1 MSSLEHFYGAPD
13 RIGGVGPS
21 RPAEEFQE
29 VMSAFRTC
37 RPLLVDAT
45 QATEPSTIATDLGF
59 ANVQRGDWIVRG
71 EDGECY
77 VVDDAFF
84 QRTFVP
90 MQTYPWEKTEESRSY
105 GC

>member
-1 MSSLEHFYGAPD
+1 
-13 RIGGVGPS
+13 
-21 RPAEEFQE
+21 
-29 VMSAFRTC
+29 MSAFRTC

-45 QATEPSTIATDLGF
+45 QATEAATIATDLGF

-77 VVDDAFF
+77 VVDDEFF
-84 QRTFVP
+84 QRTFRP
-90 MQTYPWEKTEESRSY
+90 IQTYPWEDRAEESRSY

>member
-1 MSSLEHFYGAPD
+1 
-13 RIGGVGPS
+13 
-21 RPAEEFQE
+21 
-29 VMSAFRTC
+29 MSAFRTC

-45 QATEPSTIATDLGF
+45 QATEPATVGTDLGF
-59 ANVQRGDWIVRG
+59 VNVKRGEWIVRG

-90 MQTYPWEKTEESRSY
+90 LPMRPWEQDEESRSY

>member
-1 MSSLEHFYGAPD
+1 MPSLARLYGFGN
-13 RIGGVGPS
+13 RIESAEPS
-21 RPAEEFQE
+21 RSAEEF
-29 VMSAFRTC
+29 MSVFRTC

-45 QATEPSTIATDLGF
+45 QASGPSTIATDLGF

-71 EDGECY
+71 EDGETY

-84 QRTFVP
+84 QRTFTP
-90 MQTYPWEKTEESRSY
+90 IQKYPWEQAEESRSY

>member
-1 MSSLEHFYGAPD
+1 MST
-13 RIGGVGPS
+13 
-21 RPAEEFQE
+21 
-29 VMSAFRTC
+29 FRTC

-45 QATEPSTIATDLGF
+45 QCTETRTIATDLGF
-59 ANVQRGDWIVRG
+59 STVKAGDWIIRG

-84 QRTFVP
+84 QRTFTSI
-90 MQTYPWEKTEESRSY
+90 QIYPWENANEGRNY

>member
-1 MSSLEHFYGAPD
+1 
-13 RIGGVGPS
+13 
-21 RPAEEFQE
+21 
-29 VMSAFRTC
+29 MSAFRTC

-45 QATEPSTIATDLGF
+45 QTTEPATIATDLGF

-77 VVDDAFF
+77 VVDDEFF
-84 QRTFVP
+84 QRTFKP
-90 MQTYPWEKTEESRSY
+90 IQTYPWDRVEESRSY

>member
-1 MSSLEHFYGAPD
+1 MG
-13 RIGGVGPS
+13 
-21 RPAEEFQE
+21 
-29 VMSAFRTC
+29 AFRTC

-45 QATEPSTIATDLGF
+45 QAEQSQTIATDLGF
-59 ANVQRGDWIVRG
+59 CNVQRGDWVIRG

-84 QRTFVP
+84 QRTFTSIQV
-90 MQTYPWEKTEESRSY
+90 YPWEQVEEGRCC

>member
-1 MSSLEHFYGAPD
+1 
-13 RIGGVGPS
+13 
-21 RPAEEFQE
+21 
-29 VMSAFRTC
+29 MSAFRTC

-45 QATEPSTIATDLGF
+45 QATEPATIATDLGF
-59 ANVQRGDWIVRG
+59 ANVHRGDWVVRG

-84 QRTFVP
+84 QRTFTP
-90 MQTYPWEKTEESRSY
+90 IQKYPWERAEETRSY